1 MLGNIERE
9 EDVSVPRGS
18 VEKNM
23 YEYIT
28 HEGEPCVKFITTGK
42 HKYSVIV
49 DQKAWDA
56 YLRYHTWSAS
66 VDTKSGRASV
76 KTSIENQTTFLWK
89 FIIEHEKDEIDYWGT
104 TIDHI
109 NNNPLDN
116 RLSNLR
122 IYNAMLNGTNV
133 SSKFDDEDRRF
144 IHEVKGGL
152 GGYKI
157 HYSIGGKPYYVDFFS
172 VAKYGSKEAALKAAK
187 EYRDKYVIADREQ
200 RIEEIKHK
208 LRNVEFERGLRD
220 KIKAGEFEEIID
232 ILKKYDVV
240 KLISTN

>member
-1 MLGNIERE
+1 M
-9 EDVSVPRGS
+9 PRGAAENNS
-18 VEKNM
+18 F
-23 YEYIT
+23 EYI
-28 HEGEPCVKFITTGK
+28 EYENEKCVRFTTTGK
-42 HKYSVIV
+42 HKFSVIV
-49 DQKAWDA
+49 NKDAWDN
-56 YLRYHTWSAS
+56 YLCNHTWSVS

-76 KTSIENQTTFLWK
+76 KTSINNQTVFLWRY
-89 FIIEHEKDEIDYWGT
+89 IIEHEKDELDYWGT

-144 IHEVKGGL
+144 IHEVKSGS

-157 HYSIGGKPYYVDFFS
+157 HYSLGGQPYYIDFFS
-172 VAKYGSKEAALKAAK
+172 VAKYGSKEAALAAAK

-200 RIEEIKHK
+200 KIEEIKRK
-208 LRNVEFERGLRD
+208 LRNIEFERGLRD
-220 KIKAGEFEEIID
+220 KINAGEISEVID
-232 ILKKYDVV
+232 ILKKYSV
-240 KLISTN
+240 I